1 LITLVLIGLVGGLIT
16 GISPC
21 VLPVLP
27 VIFLSGGAQGAR
39 NNIVPAP
46 ELSARQR
53 EVVRAAVVSSDAA
66 VDSSGTAVDSSGAA
80 AAGPA
85 ATGPPAAERAR
96 SEQAAAEQA
105 ARARS
110 ARAADGRRP
119 YLVVAGLALS
129 FSVFTLL
136 GTLVL
141 SALSLPQDFIRWAGL
156 IVLTLVG
163 VAMMIPRLE
172 DVLERPFSWIPQRRV
187 GREHGGFVLGL
198 ALGAVYVPCAGPVLA
213 AITVAGATGKI
224 GAQTIALTVAF
235 AIGTAI
241 PLLVFALAGRRVAER
256 VRAFRTRQRGIRIA
270 AGAVLIALAVAL
282 TFNVTDALQRAIPD
296 YTGRLNTALGT
307 GSVAH
312 ALGAKQQK
320 AALAA
325 CARDAEPVLQNC
337 GKAPAISGIQQ
348 WFNTPGD
355 SPVSLASL
363 KGKVV
368 LVDFWAYS
376 CINCQRAI
384 THVTAWYSDYK
395 KDGFVVIGVQTPEY
409 AFEHVASNVAAG
421 ARRLHITYPVALD
434 DHYTTWNN
442 YGNDSWPADYLID
455 STGTVRYV
463 SIGEGNYPQTESL
476 IRQLLTAAHPGVHLP
491 PPTQVADTTP
501 TSPDQTPETYLG
513 AARADS
519 YGGRSSVGAGR
530 QTLAFPPSLPANE
543 FALSGTWSIGSEA
556 LTAKRNAD
564 LELNFTAADVY
575 LDIGGTGT
583 VTATFEGKT
592 TTYKISGPPDIYP
605 LVHGTAQQRGLLRV
619 HLSRGLAAYS
629 FTFG

>member
-1 LITLVLIGLVGGLIT
+1 MITLVLIGLVGGLIT

-39 NNIVPAP
+39 NVVPAP
-46 ELSARQR
+46 ELTARQR
-53 EVVRAAVVSSDAA
+53 EIVRAAAGSP
-66 VDSSGTAVDSSGAA
+66 GGAP
-80 AAGPA
+80 AGPA
-85 ATGPPAAERAR
+85 AAPPAG
-96 SEQAAAEQA
+96 AAVTPPAGSA
-105 ARARS
+105 KARA
-110 ARAADGRRP
+110 AAADGRRP

-141 SALSLPQDFIRWAGL
+141 SALALPQDIIRWAGL
-156 IVLTLVG
+156 VVLVLVG
-163 VAMMIPRLE
+163 VAMMIPRLQ
-172 DVLERPFSWIPQRRV
+172 DLLERPFSWIPQRRV
-187 GREHGGFVLGL
+187 GRDRGGFVLGL

-224 GAQTIALTVAF
+224 GLRTVALTVAF

-241 PLLVFALAGRRVAER
+241 PLLAFALAGRGVAER
-256 VRAFRTRQRGIRIA
+256 VRAFRNRQRGIRIG

-296 YTGRLNTALGT
+296 YTGRLNTALEG
-307 GSVAH
+307 GSAAK
-312 ALGAKQQK
+312 ALGSNQK

-325 CARDAEPVLQNC
+325 CAQDPAAVLQNC
-337 GKAPAISGIQQ
+337 GKAPAIAGIQQ
-348 WFNTPGD
+348 WFNTPAD
-355 SPVSLASL
+355 APVGPGALR
-363 KGKVV
+363 GKVV

-384 THVTAWYSDYK
+384 THVRAWYSDYK

-421 ARRLHITYPVALD
+421 ARRLGITYPVALD
-434 DHYTTWNN
+434 DNYTTWNN

-455 STGTVRYV
+455 STGQVRHV
-463 SIGEGNYPQTESL
+463 SIGEGDYPQTESL
-476 IRQLLTAAHPGVHLP
+476 IRQLLTVAHPGVVLP
-491 PPTQVADTTP
+491 PATEVADTTP
-501 TSPDQTPETYLG
+501 AFADQTPETYLG
-513 AARADS
+513 AARANN

-530 QTLAFPPSLPANE
+530 QHLAFPASLPANE
-543 FALSGTWSIGSEA
+543 FALAGGWSVGSEA
-556 LTAKRNAD
+556 LTARKDAR

-583 VTATFEGKT
+583 ITATFHGKT
-592 TTYKISGPPDIYP
+592 TTYKVSGPPDIYP
-605 LVHGTAQQRGLLRV
+605 LVHGTAQEQGLLRV
-619 HLSRGLAAYS
+619 RLSAGLSAYS